1 VSATATAFAA
11 KTDVVVLKNGDHF
24 TGEVKQLSRGQ
35 LKLST
40 DDVGTIYVEWDK
52 VVAVTTALQYEVV
65 TTSNA
70 RYVGT
75 LARSSDTQLKVVAQ
89 DGTQTVLTL
98 LEVVSFAPLKEGFLE
113 RIDGTLDVGG
123 SYTKS
128 SGVGQVTVDL
138 DADYRRPS
146 YDVFTNFVSNV
157 TRSSG
162 SETITYYT
170 LRSGYMKFRDDGW
183 IVSPFA
189 FLARNV
195 DLGLSFGAAGVFT
208 VGRYVQ
214 RSNRSETLVA
224 FGAAL
229 GKEELTDGRTIS
241 DVDAVASLTTAIYR
255 HDYPR
260 TAVDLSLLMFPELN
274 RWGRVRANANARLK
288 RELFRDFL
296 AVITIYDTFDSQPQ
310 VPDVSRNDFGVS
322 FSIGWAF

>member
-1 VSATATAFAA
+1 VSIAATAGAA
-11 KTDVVVLKNGDHF
+11 KTDVVILKNGDHF
-24 TGEVKQLSRGQ
+24 TGEVKQLSRGL

-40 DDVGTIYVEWDK
+40 DDAGTIYIEWDK

-70 RYVGT
+70 RFVGT
-75 LARSSDTQLKVVAQ
+75 LTRSSATQLKVVAR
-89 DGTQTVLTL
+89 DGTQTVLTF

-128 SGVGQVTVDL
+128 SGVGQVNIDL
-138 DADYRRPS
+138 DANYRRPF
-146 YDVFTNFVSNV
+146 YDVFTSYVSNV
-157 TRSSG
+157 TRASG
-162 SETITYYT
+162 SATITQYM
-170 LRSGYMKFRDDGW
+170 LRSGYIRFRDDGW

-195 DLGLSFGAAGVFT
+195 DLGLSFGVAGVFT

-214 RSNRSETLVA
+214 RSNQSETLVA

-229 GKEELTDGRTIS
+229 GKEDLTDGRTIG
-241 DVDAVASLTTAIYR
+241 DVDAVANLTTSIFR

-260 TAVDLSLLMFPELN
+260 TAVDLSVLVFPELN
-274 RWGRVRANANARLK
+274 RWGRVRANANARLR

-296 AVITIYDTFDSQPQ
+296 VVVTVYDTFDSQPQ
-310 VPDVSRNDFGVS
+310 VEDVSRNDVGVS
-322 FSIGWAF
+322 FSIGWTF